1 MRRTVASSSA
11 TKMLFATRQSSLF
24 ASRPDLAHP
33 SAYFGQC
40 VLITHGWTKFA
51 EIGVQPRAAAAEMP
65 FELGRMAVTTIGGC
79 GFCQGL
85 SIAPMPMSGANVR
98 SVVRRQRLPS
108 RRYGGSCVH

>member
-1 MRRTVASSSA
+1 
-11 TKMLFATRQSSLF
+11 MLFATRQSSGL
-24 ASRPDLAHP
+24 AERPARAQP

-40 VLITHGWTKFA
+40 VLITHGCTKFA

-65 FELGRMAVTTIGGC
+65 LEFGRIAVATIGGC

-85 SIAPMPMSGANVR
+85 SMAPMPMSGAKVR

-108 RRYGGSCVH
+108 KR

>member
-11 TKMLFATRQSSLF
+11 TKMLFATRQSSGR
-24 ASRPDLAHP
+24 AARPARAQP

-65 FELGRMAVTTIGGC
+65 LESGRIAVTTIGGC
-79 GFCQGL
+79 GFWNGGGN
-85 SIAPMPMSGANVR
+85 APPPKRGG
-98 SVVRRQRLPS
+98 P
-108 RRYGGSCVH
+108 GGSA